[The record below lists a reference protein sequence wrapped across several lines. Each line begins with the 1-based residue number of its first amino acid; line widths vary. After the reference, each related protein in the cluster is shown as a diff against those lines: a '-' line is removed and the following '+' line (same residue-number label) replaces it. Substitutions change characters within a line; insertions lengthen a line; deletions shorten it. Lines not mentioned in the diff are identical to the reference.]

1 MELEPSQALMMLT
14 AGPGAPVDIC
24 SLMLRFKQS
33 QMALQS
39 PVLGVNSVL

>member
-1 MELEPSQALMMLT
+1 MLLRCSLLCL
-14 AGPGAPVDIC
+14 GPPIDIC

-39 PVLGVNSVL
+39 PGLGVNSAL